1 MWSCHPLVGGHLC
14 QEHVCSSQNKQVKTN
29 FLWRVWWLVKR
40 DTSKA
45 VGDFRSHLV
54 LRALGGTWLFKN
66 ANAGDEKKRVKRK
79 MAIVIGFIGTR
90 PVWAI
95 FVEACLLVLFL
106 WAYQLVLFLIQT
118 LTSIFFNVCW
128 PAMSVFPNTHI
139 ICSPQKMAFASHVFL
154 LSCAWKPLHKLNKLK
169 VTDITLVGCLWHP
182 FPSKQ
187 SPPELN
193 GITTFFVGCPL
204 VNTFKQ
210 FPRKYQKN
218 CRSLRKV
225 SRFDDQSGSRGQRG
239 QTIRGGA
246 ERGPLMSLGRNKG
259 FAPTNAM

>member
-139 ICSPQKMAFASHVFL
+139 ICSPPKNGVCFPCVFAFLCMKTLTQVEQVEGNWHHISWVFMAP
-154 LSCAWKPLHKLNKLK
+154 LS
-169 VTDITLVGCLWHP
+169 
-182 FPSKQ
+182 Q
-187 SPPELN
+187 
-193 GITTFFVGCPL
+193 
-204 VNTFKQ
+204 
-210 FPRKYQKN
+210 
-218 CRSLRKV
+218 
-225 SRFDDQSGSRGQRG
+225 
-239 QTIRGGA
+239 
-246 ERGPLMSLGRNKG
+246 
-259 FAPTNAM
+259 